1 MKDIMRVFIEA
12 MRRFFYLFTRKIKH
26 PITEEEIQAII
37 DESEEEGVIDEEEH
51 EMIEKVLKFKNI
63 IVKNVMTPRI
73 DINALPDTASLKDT
87 INLIIQKGHSR
98 IPIYNKRLDNIIGIV
113 YAKDLLKFWGKESL
127 EFSEVMREPFFIP
140 ETKTVEDLLKEFRK
154 KRIHIA
160 IVIDEYGGT
169 AGLVTIEDLIEEII
183 GEIEDEYD
191 KIKSDEFVE
200 LKDGYYLINAQ
211 LEIEKLEE
219 FFDVDVPKE
228 DYETVGGLIFHLLGR
243 IPKPGEKISF
253 QNLNMIIEKAT
264 ERRIEL
270 IKVKKVSTENIEK

>member
-1 MKDIMRVFIEA
+1 MRVFIEA

-219 FFDVDVPKE
+219 FFDIDVPKE

>member
-1 MKDIMRVFIEA
+1 MRVFIEA

-243 IPKPGEKISF
+243 IPKPGEKIF
-253 QNLNMIIEKAT
+253 FKGLNMIIEKAT

>member
-1 MKDIMRVFIEA
+1 LKDIMRVFIEA

-219 FFDVDVPKE
+219 FFDIDVPKE

-243 IPKPGEKISF
+243 IPKPGEKIF
-253 QNLNMIIEKAT
+253 FKGLNMIIEKAT

>member
-219 FFDVDVPKE
+219 FFDIDVPKE

-243 IPKPGEKISF
+243 IPKPGEKIF
-253 QNLNMIIEKAT
+253 FKGLNMIIEKAT

>member
-219 FFDVDVPKE
+219 FFDIDVPKE